1 MRAKIVKMYQL
12 AQMNIES
19 NTVSN
24 MHESPQLSGIICYKH
39 FLNHVHHC
47 DFLQNDL
54 PDKSVNLIIAD
65 FPYFEV
71 KGEFDFI
78 WNSFEE
84 FLAWVELCAKEFKR
98 LLKDNGTLFVYGHA
112 KKIAYKQV
120 IFDKYFNL
128 ENNLCIEFN
137 RQTKKGVENFRC
149 FAPVTER
156 CLMYSNETNKTGLEM
171 IFSDANCFIDLKNY
185 MDTEKTKA
193 NLSNKQINE
202 IIGSSTNG
210 GGLAC
215 HYFGFT
221 KDLTKT
227 QFQIPI
233 KEHYEKLQKTGF
245 FTKPYEQLRQEY
257 EQLRRPFNNFL
268 KLFDVMKFN
277 QEAHITKQYEHDT
290 CKPETLTRALILT
303 CSREND
309 LVLVPFAGSG
319 TECAMAKKE
328 KRNFIGFDINP
339 KYVEMS
345 NKRCDAIQIGLF

>member
-1 MRAKIVKMYQL
+1 MYQL
-12 AQMNIES
+12 VQMNIES
-19 NTVSN
+19 NKVSN
-24 MHESPQLSGIICYKH
+24 LHQSPQLSGIVCYKH
-39 FLNHVHHC
+39 FLNRVHHS
-47 DFLQNDL
+47 DFLNNQL

-78 WNSFEE
+78 WASFDE

-112 KKIAYKQV
+112 KKIAYKQI

-149 FAPVTER
+149 FAPVSER
-156 CLMYSNETNKTGLEM
+156 CLMYSNEIQEE
-171 IFSDANCFIDLKNY
+171 LKNKY
-185 MDTEKTKA
+185 QSRLKELGFKA
-193 NLSNKQINE
+193 SDFNKFMWNNGYCNNKSNIASHFFGNNKQVHAPSEWLNKKLCEFLNINE
-202 IIGSSTNG
+202 
-210 GGLAC
+210 
-215 HYFGFT
+215 
-221 KDLTKT
+221 
-227 QFQIPI
+227 
-233 KEHYEKLQKTGF
+233 E
-245 FTKPYEQLRQEY
+245 
-257 EQLRRPFNNFL
+257 RRPFNNFM
-268 KLFDVMKFN
+268 KLFDVMKFD
-277 QEAHITKQYEHDT
+277 QEAHITKNYDHETQ
-290 CKPETLTRALILT
+290 KPETLTRALILT

-339 KYVEMS
+339 VYVEMS
-345 NKRCDAIQIGLF
+345 NKRCDAIQSGLF

>member
-1 MRAKIVKMYQL
+1 
-12 AQMNIES
+12 MNINS
-19 NTVSN
+19 NQVSN
-24 MHESPQLSGIICYKH
+24 LHQNPQLSGIICYKH
-39 FLNHVHHC
+39 FSNRVHHC
-47 DFLQNDL
+47 DFLKNDL

-71 KGEFDFI
+71 KGDFDFI

-156 CLMYSNETNKTGLEM
+156 CLMYSNEEKVNECTVIHKDLFSSLISKINETAKIEDFIKCFLDLKIAKNIESAKVLASYKTGKHATRFDFLSEEM
-171 IFSDANCFIDLKNY
+171 YNNIGNFNY
-185 MDTEKTKA
+185 T
-193 NLSNKQINE
+193 
-202 IIGSSTNG
+202 
-210 GGLAC
+210 
-215 HYFGFT
+215 
-221 KDLTKT
+221 
-227 QFQIPI
+227 
-233 KEHYEKLQKTGF
+233 
-245 FTKPYEQLRQEY
+245 YEQLRQEY
-257 EQLRRPFNNFL
+257 EQLRRPFNNFM
-268 KLFDVMKFN
+268 KLFDVMKFD
-277 QEAHITKQYEHDT
+277 QEAHITKNYDHETQ
-290 CKPETLTRALILT
+290 KPETLTRALILT

-339 KYVEMS
+339 VYVEMS
-345 NKRCDAIQIGLF
+345 NKRCDAIQSGLF